1 MIPEHLVELL
11 ALAENKRLIDQDSGW
26 ASGAETYL
34 DGLRDEVTEVK
45 DELYSGRV
53 CYLEDELGDLLWN
66 YLNALQLLDHQQKI
80 SIENVFERAR
90 DKYQQRIEGIQQGER
105 WADIKADQ
113 KQQLA
118 QEHWAM
124 LSKAVV
130 NEN

>member
-1 MIPEHLVELL
+1 MIPKHLVELL
-11 ALAENKRLIDQDSGW
+11 ALAEEKRLIDQESGW

-34 DGLRDEVTEVK
+34 DGLRDEIAEVK
-45 DELYSGRV
+45 DELYSERV

-66 YLNALQLLDHQQKI
+66 YLNTLQLLDHQQKI
-80 SIENVFERAR
+80 SIDRVFERAR
-90 DKYQQRIEGIQQGER
+90 DKYKQRIEGIHQGER

-118 QEHWAM
+118 QEHWAT

>member
-118 QEHWAM
+118 QEHWAT